1 MSPDHLFGVVIAGHF
16 GPITRAALNLPSLLG
31 FLDPQPHYATFPIEF
46 ALGYLPVQTQSQQF
60 MKQPF
65 GCHASFLP
73 PLSTENSE
81 EPISRER

>member
-1 MSPDHLFGVVIAGHF
+1 V
-16 GPITRAALNLPSLLG
+16 LG

-60 MKQPF
+60 MKQLF
-65 GCHASFLP
+65 GCPASYLP

-81 EPISRER
+81 EPFFDVDLVLYGQEAFDCGGVISCGL